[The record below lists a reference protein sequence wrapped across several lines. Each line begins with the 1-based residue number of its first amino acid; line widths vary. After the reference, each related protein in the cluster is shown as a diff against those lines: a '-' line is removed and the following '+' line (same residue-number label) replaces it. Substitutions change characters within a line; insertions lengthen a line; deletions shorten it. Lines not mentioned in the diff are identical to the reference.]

1 MGISTHILDTAL
13 GRPAAGV
20 PVSLARWRDEQ
31 WRLLSEAGVK
41 TDADGRA
48 RGLLPEGTSLVAGL
62 YRVRFE
68 TAAYYEAQQIA
79 GLYPY
84 VEIAFEVRDA
94 GERAEE
100 QHYHIPLLL
109 TANGYTT
116 YRGS

>member
-13 GRPAAGV
+13 GRPAADV
-20 PVSLARWRDEQ
+20 PVSLAWRQQEQ
-31 WRLLSEAGVK
+31 WVSLSESK
-41 TDADGRA
+41 TDADGRT
-48 RGLLPEGTSLVAGL
+48 RQLLPEGRGLEAGL

-68 TAAYYEAQQIA
+68 TGAYYEAQHSS

-94 GERAEE
+94 E

>member
-13 GRPAAGV
+13 GRPAADV
-20 PVSLARWRDEQ
+20 PVSLAKWQEAD
-31 WRLLSEAGVK
+31 WVLLNGTV

-48 RGLLPEGTSLVAGL
+48 KHLLAAGQALETGL
-62 YRVRFE
+62 YRARFD
-68 TAAYYEAQQIA
+68 TAAYYEVQGLH

-84 VEIAFEVRDA
+84 VDIVFEVKNA
-94 GERAEE
+94 E
-100 QHYHIPLLL
+100 QHYHVPLLL

>member
-13 GRPAAGV
+13 GRPAAEV
-20 PVSLARWRDEQ
+20 AVSLARLMDGAWVAVNE
-31 WRLLSEAGVK
+31 SA
-41 TDADGRA
+41 TDADGRCKY
-48 RGLLPEGTSLVAGL
+48 LLPEGVALQAGI
-62 YRVRFE
+62 YRVHFA
-68 TAAYYEAQQIA
+68 TASYYASKGLK

-84 VEIAFEVRDA
+84 VEVVFEITD
-94 GERAEE
+94 GG

>member
-13 GRPAAGV
+13 GRPATGV
-20 PVSLARWRDEQ
+20 PLLLSRWQRDE
-31 WRLLSEAGVK
+31 WLRLFESQ
-41 TDADGRA
+41 TDADGRCVQ
-48 RGLLPEGTSLVAGL
+48 LLPTGTALEIGL
-62 YRVRFE
+62 YRIRFD
-68 TAAYYEAQQIA
+68 TAAYYEAHRLA
-79 GLYPY
+79 GLYPF

-94 GERAEE
+94 E

>member
-13 GRPAAGV
+13 GRPATEV
-20 PVSLARWRDEQ
+20 PVTLAFMANGAW
-31 WRLLSEAGVK
+31 SPVNEAV
-41 TDADGRA
+41 TDADGRCKH
-48 RGLLPEGTSLVAGL
+48 LLSPTQPLQPGV
-62 YRVRFE
+62 YRIRFE
-68 TAAYYEAQQIA
+68 TTTYFERNRME

-84 VEIAFEVRDA
+84 VEIVFTVSDEK
-94 GERAEE
+94 